1 MQLHAPYAQKA
12 SVLNNRSYQLT
23 KENKQYN
30 NQSINLPV
38 QNMKNLYFYVLALIT
53 LACTTT
59 ASAGTYRVWF
69 DNTEKWARVCC
80 HNWVDGGAGT
90 AWPGVDAEFDAT
102 ENLYFCDVDDARPM
116 IIFNNGNNGRQTPK
130 IKATPN
136 GVYNPAGDLLRVKE
150 DTPAIDPSMWPSV
163 WFRNTN
169 KWEKVYC
176 YTWKG
181 TGTGWPGQEMTY
193 DETYKLYTCKV
204 NPAHDMI
211 IIHNNQDVKAGGG
224 DMMLQTGVIYDMTGN
239 TGKLYNTPET
249 KTAVSWKLEIG
260 TGSNEF
266 PLKATTT
273 PGYFR
278 AFNVPA
284 CETEFRVVGLD
295 SDGMVICTL
304 ATTTNIVEQGIY
316 PLTQNE
322 TTGQLGLSGAYNFA
336 INVSEMDGVYT
347 CNLEVEKTAFVYF
360 EKPAD
365 WATAYAYAW
374 TDKTPM
380 VTWPGVEMT
389 QVDGNLYSAAVE
401 GWCQNILFVDK
412 TNENGHK
419 TKDLKLI
426 LGCKYSFSKN
436 NDGSVDI
443 NPSADAPANP
453 RPEITLTDNA
463 GDVVGETLRYVKTE
477 GMTEFTVSFKYDQ
490 PYTLYYRVIY
500 MEEKD
505 VVIPGYS
512 KAATMAPT
520 ETTPWTRVEVDN
532 NNTAAIT
539 LKATQGQLHLAALVD
554 NQLTNPTEYWF
565 GEKGVITGV
574 ESIDADNTAAPAAY
588 YTLQGAR
595 VAQPVSGNLY
605 IRIQN
610 GKATKTL
617 VR

>member
-1 MQLHAPYAQKA
+1 
-12 SVLNNRSYQLT
+12 
-23 KENKQYN
+23 
-30 NQSINLPV
+30 
-38 QNMKNLYFYVLALIT
+38 MKNLYFYVLALIT

-69 DNTEKWARVCC
+69 DNTEKWAEVRC
-80 HNWVDGGAGT
+80 HNWVKGGAGT
-90 AWPGVDAEFDAT
+90 AWPGDYTQFDAT
-102 ENLYFCDVDDARPM
+102 ENLYYCDVDEGRPM
-116 IIFNNGNNGRQTPK
+116 VIFNNGGNGRQTPD
-130 IKATPN
+130 ITATPN
-136 GVYNPAGDLLRVKE
+136 GVYNPAGQLVRVKE

-181 TGTGWPGQEMTY
+181 TGTGWPGQEMSY

-211 IIHNNQDVKAGGG
+211 IIHNNQGVKAGGG

-239 TGKLYNTPET
+239 TGKLYDTPET
-249 KTAVSWKLEIG
+249 KTAVSWKLAIG
-260 TGSNEF
+260 TGSTEI
-266 PLKATTT
+266 PLEATTT

-278 AFNVPA
+278 AFNVSA
-284 CETEFRVVGLD
+284 SETEFRVLGLD

-304 ATTTNIVEQGIY
+304 ATSTNIVEQGIY
-316 PLTQNE
+316 PLSQNE

-336 INVSEMDGVYT
+336 ITVSEMDGVYT

-380 VTWPGVEMT
+380 KTWPGVEMT
-389 QVDGNLYSAAVE
+389 QVDGNLYSAPVE

-419 TKDLKLI
+419 TKDQVLMP
-426 LGCKYSFSKN
+426 GCVYGYKA
-436 NDGSVDI
+436 DGTMGF
-443 NPSADAPANP
+443 NPSANAPAAP
-453 RPEITLTDNA
+453 SPVITMNGND
-463 GDVVGETLRYVKTE
+463 GDVVGETLRYVKTD

-490 PYTLYYRVIY
+490 PYTLYYRVVY
-500 MEEKD
+500 MEVSD
-505 VVIPGYS
+505 VQIPGYS
-512 KAATMAPT
+512 KAAAMVAAEPT
-520 ETTPWTRVEVDN
+520 AWTRVDVNPDT
-532 NNTAAIT
+532 NTADIT
-539 LKATQGQLHLAALVD
+539 LNATQGQLHLAALVD

-574 ESIDADNTAAPAAY
+574 ESIDADNIAAPAAY